1 MSSMYALCNSM
12 GYFHFKR
19 WCSFSHIY
27 THFNVVFL
35 QMEPLKLLIER
46 LNYKH
51 LSILN
56 PNEIERDRPNFSKV
70 PFKFNLVWSMFRVD
84 HMKLKKSIVLPLS
97 LGAKLYSRSVNG
109 SNLGYFRNEFLIGF
123 EILFI
128 IIMIRKDSHVSIIS
142 TFC

>member
-1 MSSMYALCNSM
+1 
-12 GYFHFKR
+12 
-19 WCSFSHIY
+19 
-27 THFNVVFL
+27 
-35 QMEPLKLLIER
+35 MEPLKLLIER